1 MREIHIPEALFDD
14 IRSVLPAAASA
25 DDFIRQA
32 IREKLSSEARKRE
45 FQKIAEETRAAMKEK
60 GLTEADILA
69 DFESSRGT

>member
-1 MREIHIPEALFDD
+1 MHEIQIPETLFDD
-14 IRSVLPAAASA
+14 IQSVLPAAAST

-32 IREKLSSEARKRE
+32 IREKLSSEVRKRE
-45 FQKIAEETRAAMKEK
+45 FQETSEETRVAMKEK